1 MAVRLICLQ
10 DNLSTALSIVEKA
23 VATRST
29 LPVLS
34 NVYLEARE
42 GRLMLSATNLDISI
56 TCWIGANIEEE
67 GATTVPAR
75 LFSDFVDSLPSE
87 PVELELIVRTQ
98 TLNIRCGRFEA
109 NIRGMDATEFPEVMT
124 ASKLEGQSTRIV
136 TPLRP
141 ATLRKIIQQVTF
153 AAASEETHPFLSGAF
168 TSLEGD
174 QFTLAATD
182 GYRLSVRN
190 VILPQ
195 PVEGSF
201 EVIIPAKA
209 LDELARIA
217 TEADESQPIEI
228 LIPQGRNQ
236 ILFHLKG
243 QPEGPVMAIE
253 LLSQLIES
261 TYPDF
266 RALIPK
272 EYNTRVVVKKD
283 AFLKAL
289 KIAHLFAKDR
299 DNMVKLEV
307 APASELLPG
316 SLTIRATSRQYGDNV
331 SQVEAKVQGAPLEI
345 AFNVKYLIEALSV
358 MEEDEIAL
366 EATTSSSPGVLKPA
380 DGEDFIHVV
389 MPMYLEEE

>member
-1 MAVRLICLQ
+1 
-10 DNLSTALSIVEKA
+10 
-23 VATRST
+23 
-29 LPVLS
+29 
-34 NVYLEARE
+34 
-42 GRLMLSATNLDISI
+42 
-56 TCWIGANIEEE
+56 
-67 GATTVPAR
+67 
-75 LFSDFVDSLPSE
+75 
-87 PVELELIVRTQ
+87 
-98 TLNIRCGRFEA
+98 
-109 NIRGMDATEFPEVMT
+109 
-124 ASKLEGQSTRIV
+124 
-136 TPLRP
+136 
-141 ATLRKIIQQVTF
+141 
-153 AAASEETHPFLSGAF
+153 
-168 TSLEGD
+168 
-174 QFTLAATD
+174 
-182 GYRLSVRN
+182 
-190 VILPQ
+190 
-195 PVEGSF
+195 
-201 EVIIPAKA
+201 
-209 LDELARIA
+209 
-217 TEADESQPIEI
+217 
-228 LIPQGRNQ
+228 
-236 ILFHLKG
+236 
-243 QPEGPVMAIE
+243 MAIE

-299 DNMVKLEV
+299 DNMVKLEI

>member
-1 MAVRLICLQ
+1 MRLICLQ
-10 DNLSTALSIVEKA
+10 DNLSTALSVVEKA

-34 NVYLEARE
+34 NVYLEARG

-56 TCWIGANIEEE
+56 TCWIGASIEEE

-98 TLNIRCGRFEA
+98 TLNVRCGRFEA
-109 NIRGMDATEFPEVMT
+109 NIRGIDATEFPEVIT
-124 ASKLEGQSTRIV
+124 SSKIESQSTHII

-141 ATLRKIIQQVTF
+141 ATLRRIIQQVAF
-153 AAASEETHPFLSGAF
+153 AAASEETHPFLSGVF

-174 QFTLAATD
+174 RLTLAATD

-190 VILPQ
+190 MVLPQ
-195 PVEGSF
+195 PVEESL
-201 EVIIPAKA
+201 EVIIPARA
-209 LDELARIA
+209 LTELARVA
-217 TEADESQPIEI
+217 SEADESQPIEI
-228 LIPQGRNQ
+228 FIPQGRNQ

-243 QPEGPVMAIE
+243 RPEGPIMAIE

-266 RALIPK
+266 RALIPR
-272 EYNTRVVVKKD
+272 EYTSRLVVKRE
-283 AFLKAL
+283 AFVKAL

-299 DNMVKLEV
+299 DNMVKLDIK
-307 APASELLPG
+307 PPSELMPG
-316 SLTIRATSRQYGDNV
+316 SLTISATSRQFGDNV

-345 AFNVKYLIEALSV
+345 AFNVKYLLEALAV
-358 MEEDEIAL
+358 MDEDEIAL

>member
-1 MAVRLICLQ
+1 MRLICLQ
-10 DNLSTALSIVEKA
+10 DNLSSALSVVEKA

-56 TCWIGANIEEE
+56 TCWIGASIEEE

-109 NIRGMDATEFPEVMT
+109 NIRGIDATEFPEVMT
-124 ASKLEGQSTRIV
+124 ASKLEGQSTRII

-141 ATLRKIIQQVTF
+141 LTLRKIIQQVAF

-174 QFTLAATD
+174 RLTLAATD

-190 VILPQ
+190 VTLPQ
-195 PVEGSF
+195 PVEESL
-201 EVIIPAKA
+201 EVIVPARA
-209 LDELARIA
+209 LTELARIA

-228 LIPQGRNQ
+228 LVPQGRNQ

-243 QPEGPVMAIE
+243 RPEGPIMAIE

-272 EYNTRVVVKKD
+272 SYTTRAVVRKD
-283 AFLKAL
+283 SFLKAL

-299 DNMVKLEV
+299 DNMVKLEI
-307 APASELLPG
+307 ASGSELLPG
-316 SLTIRATSRQYGDNV
+316 FITISATSRQYGDNV
-331 SQVEAKVQGAPLEI
+331 SQVEAKVQGSSLEI

-380 DGEDFIHVV
+380 DGDDFIHVV